1 MLLQLQRYSLYIVY
15 KPGKELFIADTL
27 SRAILPNK
35 PSTEELK
42 SDGLSVKQ
50 DEYLIKSSEEI
61 NMVQFLPITSERLV
75 TDLRR
80 KTERH
85 EGVQQ

>member
-1 MLLQLQRYSLYIVY
+1 MYIVY

-27 SRAILPNK
+27 NRAFLPNK

-75 TDLRR
+75 DLRR
-80 KTERH
+80 KTELD